1 MLADPRALCQRF
13 ATPLQHSLDTEERWF
28 YHHKGRTGWN
38 GWNSDSLPDFK
49 LTILAPTQIW
59 SRTSYQSS
67 YKCFKINIPSQPLK
81 LWKMTVKTREWPT
94 LGQQPVVKGLCTV
107 TTIKMEGWKRRY
119 VILTHSINEDGDM
132 FLLFLCAL
140 VIRVHEIGL

>member
-13 ATPLQHSLDTEERWF
+13 VLPLFDTASTQR
-28 YHHKGRTGWN
+28 KGGFTTTKGGLGEMDEIQTAWLQTHDL
-38 GWNSDSLPDFK
+38 GSYADLIPH
-49 LTILAPTQIW
+49 ILSA
-59 SRTSYQSS
+59 S

-140 VIRVHEIGL
+140 VIRVHEIGR